1 MPSSKLRNVFK
12 SRWNAVFWS
21 ASVLLTA
28 YCSVPAAQDK
38 VPAAQ
43 DKKTAAQDNK
53 DAEKLLSHFVHRAPP
68 KHHTDPWAK

>member
-38 VPAAQ
+38 
-43 DKKTAAQDNK
+43 KTAAEDNK
-53 DAEKLLSHFVHRAPP
+53 DAEKLLAHFVHRAPP
-68 KHHTDPWAK
+68 KHHTDSWAK